1 MNPGSRFFL
10 NVRVKS
16 LFLPLGDIIYL
27 KFYFLFLF
35 FYSYSIILYRSYKWL
50 VALSWHLYLNL
61 TFPIGWPRRGHAKT
75 RNTRKMLKLDFHLLC
90 NAFVF
95 NVYMYSFS

>member
-35 FYSYSIILYRSYKWL
+35 FYSYSIILYRSYKKNSTISSVEFILFKIFL
-50 VALSWHLYLNL
+50 VSFVCFLHL
-61 TFPIGWPRRGHAKT
+61 
-75 RNTRKMLKLDFHLLC
+75 
-90 NAFVF
+90 V
-95 NVYMYSFS
+95 